1 MSRRKG
7 GSRKD
12 TRSLTLPGFPQPDGG
27 KPSRWPLVNGEL
39 ADQLLG
45 QAEAMT
51 GHLGQEKHDPAGH
64 GSGNSRATSKAP
76 ASSSN
81 SRRLRTG

>member
-27 KPSRWPLVNGEL
+27 KPSRWPLVNDEL
-39 ADQLLG
+39 ADPLLG
-45 QAEAMT
+45 KAKAE
-51 GHLGQEKHDPAGH
+51 GVELLGP
-64 GSGNSRATSKAP
+64 SGLLSQVTKAVLERALAD
-76 ASSSN
+76 
-81 SRRLRTG
+81 G

>member
-12 TRSLTLPGFPQPDGG
+12 CAITDTARVPATGWR

-51 GHLGQEKHDPAGH
+51 GHLGH
-64 GSGNSRATSKAP
+64 SNATY
-76 ASSSN
+76 
-81 SRRLRTG
+81 

>member
-27 KPSRWPLVNGEL
+27 KPSRGPLVNGEL

-45 QAEAMT
+45 NAKAEGVEWLA
-51 GHLGQEKHDPAGH
+51 P
-64 GSGNSRATSKAP
+64 SGLLSQVTKGRPGTRP
-76 ASSSN
+76 
-81 SRRLRTG
+81 G